1 MALPRPSP
9 ARKWTPLTCHRGTSG
24 EIPRPPMGRTQWPLI
39 GRSGRANSAAEDL
52 VASGGNPF
60 EEIVSKG

>member
-1 MALPRPSP
+1 
-9 ARKWTPLTCHRGTSG
+9 
-24 EIPRPPMGRTQWPLI
+24 MGRTQWPLI